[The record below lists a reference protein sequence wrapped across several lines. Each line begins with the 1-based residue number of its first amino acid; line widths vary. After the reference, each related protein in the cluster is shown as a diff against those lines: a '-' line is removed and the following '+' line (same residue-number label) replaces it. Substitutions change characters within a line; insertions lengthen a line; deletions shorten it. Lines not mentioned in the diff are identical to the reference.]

1 MTRKHYIQLFS
12 TLLAGLFLLASC
24 AVVDDLPL
32 PLVKAEVTAFIV
44 DGQCDADG
52 EGFADAVIDKEKRTV
67 DVYVN
72 DLVQL
77 DRLNINTLQV
87 SHSASISVETPQG
100 LVPISKFA
108 DSNSGKPVLDFTSP
122 VTIVLSTYQDYRWTL
137 RVQQVV
143 KREVVLQN
151 QVGRAVIDPVNCNV
165 VAYVLAEQ
173 DLRKVLVEKF
183 TLGGP
188 HGTVEPDPTGQEV
201 DFSLRREFTVH
212 TKVSDAVEQWNV
224 FVYHADATAT
234 VSASV
239 FPHATKAYV
248 KGQMQNGST
257 PVVEYR
263 SKSNQEWSTLPGSQ
277 VEAGS
282 VEYKAVITG
291 LLPGT
296 EYECRV
302 KAGGQTSAVQTFRT
316 AEALQI
322 PNASFD
328 DWSISGNGLQALY
341 QPWGEGSEP
350 YWDTGNKG
358 ATTVGASNSTFG
370 TEDGRVY
377 ANLQSKFIVIK
388 FAAGNIF
395 NGSYLKTDG
404 TNGIL
409 AFGRPF
415 ESFPT
420 KMQFDY
426 KFKSSIVNRGGGKW
440 DENYGKY
447 LTRELYEG
455 LRGKPDSCQIYVALI
470 GDQDEEQYNGN
481 TYPIIL
487 RTRPSELK
495 LFNPRSDNVIAY
507 AQLTQGDNVEKW
519 TTETLT
525 LDYRHT
531 DRTPKYIVIVA
542 SSSKYGD
549 YFIGGDET
557 LLQLDNI
564 RLLYE

>member
-1 MTRKHYIQLFS
+1 MTRKHYIQLFF
-12 TLLAGLFLLASC
+12 TLFAGLFLLVSC

-32 PLVKAEVTAFIV
+32 PLVKAEVTAFTV
-44 DGQCDADG
+44 DGQCSANG

-77 DRLNINTLQV
+77 DCLSIITLQA
-87 SHSASISVETPQG
+87 SHSASISVEAPQG
-100 LVPISKFA
+100 LVPISTFA
-108 DSNSGKPVLDFTSP
+108 EQHNGNIILDFPSP
-122 VTIVLSTYQDYRWTL
+122 VTIDLSTYQDYRWTL
-137 RVQQVV
+137 RVHQVI
-143 KREVVLQN
+143 KREVV
-151 QVGRAVIDPVNCNV
+151 
-165 VAYVLAEQ
+165 
-173 DLRKVLVEKF
+173 VEKF

-188 HGTVEPDPTGQEV
+188 HGTVEPDPTGQEL
-201 DFSLRREFTVH
+201 DFSFRREFTVQ
-212 TKVSDAVEQWNV
+212 TKVSQSAETWNV
-224 FVYHADATAT
+224 YIYHADATAT

-248 KGQMQNGST
+248 EGQMQNGTT
-257 PVVEYR
+257 PVVEFR
-263 SKSNQEWSTLPGSQ
+263 SRNNQEWSTLPGGQ
-277 VEAGS
+277 VEAGN
-282 VEYKAVITG
+282 VEYKAVSTG

-296 EYECRV
+296 DYECRV
-302 KAGGQTSAVQTFRT
+302 KAGEQTSAIQSFRT
-316 AEALQI
+316 AEALQV

-328 DWSISGNGLQALY
+328 DWTINGSGLQALY

-350 YWDTGNKG
+350 YWDTGNRG

-370 TEDGRVY
+370 TEDGRIY

-415 ESFPT
+415 DSFPT

-426 KFKSSIVNRGGGKW
+426 KFRTSIVNRGGGKW
-440 DENYGKY
+440 EENYGKY
-447 LTRELYEG
+447 LTRVHYDG
-455 LRGKPDSCQIYVALI
+455 LRRKPDSCQIYVALI
-470 GDQDEEQYNGN
+470 GDQDEEQFNGN

-531 DRTPKYIVIVA
+531 NRTPKYIVIVA

-564 RLLYE
+564 RLLYK